1 MQHRTQPSGMFGFTI
16 VWFGQLVSQLGSS
29 LTWFALSLWAWQE
42 TGLATSLAL
51 VNFFS
56 FGPTVVL
63 GPMAGA
69 LVDRWN
75 RKLVMMLSDL
85 AAGISTIVVL
95 LLYATGNLEI
105 WHLYITGA
113 FAGAFQAFQ
122 YPAYSAAITTMVS
135 KAQFARANG
144 MLSVAE
150 SAGQVVAPILAGTLI
165 GLIGINGILLID
177 VVTFVFAVATLAFVR
192 VPQPAATDEGLA
204 ARGSLWHES
213 VYGFGYILKRP
224 SLLGLQLI
232 FLGINLVATFAQVA
246 WSPMILAR
254 TENNARILGTVM
266 SAAGLGGVAGGLV
279 LSAWG
284 GPKRRVHGVLT
295 GMILSSLLGV
305 LVVGVGRSLPV
316 WATGAFLYL
325 FFIPI
330 LNGSNQAIWQSK
342 VAPDIQGRVFA
353 VRRLIAQISA
363 PLAMVLGGPLADF
376 VFTPAMQPGGALAP
390 LLGNIFGTGPGAG
403 MAVMIA
409 LFGLLGTMIG
419 VSGYLFPAIRN
430 VEDLLPDYVATPA
443 AEPSEPLAA
452 VA

>member
-305 LVVGVGRSLPV
+305 FVVGVGRSLPV

-376 VFTPAMQPGGALAP
+376 VFTPAMQPGGALSP

-452 VA
+452 AA

>member
-305 LVVGVGRSLPV
+305 FVVGVGRSLPV

-376 VFTPAMQPGGALAP
+376 VFTPAMQPGGALSP

>member
-1 MQHRTQPSGMFGFTI
+1 MLAFTI
-16 VWFGQLVSQLGSS
+16 VWFGQLVSQLGSN

-63 GPMAGA
+63 GPIAGA

-135 KAQFARANG
+135 KAQFGRANG

-150 SAGQVVAPILAGTLI
+150 SAGQVVAPILAGTLV

-177 VVTFVFAVATLAFVR
+177 VVTFVFAVATLALVH
-192 VPQPAATDEGLA
+192 VPQPAATEEGLA
-204 ARGSLWHES
+204 ARGSIWRES

-254 TENNARILGTVM
+254 TDNNARILGAVM

-284 GPKRRVHGVLT
+284 GPKRRVHGVLI
-295 GMILSSLLGV
+295 GMILSSLLGIF
-305 LVVGVGRSLPV
+305 VVGLGRSLPV
-316 WATGAFLYL
+316 WVTGAFLYL

-342 VAPDIQGRVFA
+342 VAPDVQGRVFA

-376 VFTPAMQPGGALAP
+376 VFTPAMQPGGALVP
-390 LLGNIFGTGPGAG
+390 LLGNIFGTGQGAG
-403 MAVMIA
+403 LAVMIA
-409 LFGLLGTMIG
+409 LFGLLGTLIG

-430 VEDLLPDYVATPA
+430 VEDLLPDHVATTTDQ
-443 AEPSEPLAA
+443 AEPMAA
-452 VA
+452 APA